1 MSLTERESAP
11 GGTAEENGKGKRTKE
26 GRVKWDAEQD
36 GYLISL
42 VVAYDGKRWSDIA
55 ACMNEKFSMCKR
67 TSKQCRERWHY
78 CLDLKINHNPWS
90 RQEEATLLLAHMDYG
105 NRWCDVTAYF
115 KGRHNNM
122 IKNRF
127 YSILRKVKN
136 KVHISDYSYQDELEL
151 IEMHYLTIVMMNYI
165 RSPIP
170 KEDYKRKRRTDFM
183 HTVVSSISSK
193 MLVVSVLYI

>member
-1 MSLTERESAP
+1 MIRRPPRSTRKESSA
-11 GGTAEENGKGKRTKE
+11 ASDVYKR
-26 GRVKWDAEQD
+26 Q
-36 GYLISL
+36 
-42 VVAYDGKRWSDIA
+42 
-55 ACMNEKFSMCKR
+55 
-67 TSKQCRERWHY
+67 
-78 CLDLKINHNPWS
+78 
-90 RQEEATLLLAHMDYG
+90 
-105 NRWCDVTAYF
+105 
-115 KGRHNNM
+115 
-122 IKNRF
+122 
-127 YSILRKVKN
+127 ILRKVKN